1 MTVFGRKSR
10 MALVAAAAWLTAASA
25 GAAST
30 VWVVELETAIGPASA
45 DYFIRTLER
54 ADASQVDLLVLRL
67 DTPGGLDKAM
77 RDMVKAILASPVP
90 VAAYVAPSGSR
101 AASAGTYIMYA
112 SHVAAMAPAT
122 NIGSSTP
129 VSVGGGSP
137 LPWPGTPTPDPEE
150 APPGERPEERQG
162 DEAAGDPGTP
172 MERKAVNDAVAY
184 IKGLAELRGRN
195 AGWAEATVREAAN
208 LTATEALAAGVID
221 IVAED
226 IDALLAAVDGRSVTV
241 NGARVAVRTTEPV
254 IERVAPDW
262 RYKLLGVIT
271 DPNVAYI
278 LLMIGIY
285 GLILEFY
292 NPGIGVGAVVGV
304 ICLLLGAFALQM
316 LPLSYAGVA
325 LLAVGIGLLVAEAF
339 TPSFGLFGVGGV
351 VAFVAGSIML
361 FDSDLPAYRVS
372 YTVIVAGAALAVL
385 LLVFAL
391 GSAARA
397 RRLRAATGK
406 ESMIGGVGR
415 VVEEFAG
422 EGRVRAF
429 GEVWRARGADGTT
442 FPKGARVTIVGVDGL
457 RLRVESSAAEPATPS
472 MPPGEENRPWDQ

>member
-1 MTVFGRKSR
+1 MTVFGCKSR

-112 SHVAAMAPAT
+112 SHMAAMAPAT

-137 LPWPGTPTPDPEE
+137 LPWPGTPTDEQ
-150 APPGERPEERQG
+150 PEERQG
-162 DEAAGDPGTP
+162 DEAASDPGTP

-195 AGWAEATVREAAN
+195 ADWAEATVREAAN
-208 LTATEALAAGVID
+208 LTATEALAAGVVD

-226 IDALLAAVDGRSVTV
+226 LDALLAAVDGRSVTA
-241 NGARVAVRTTEPV
+241 NGARVVVRTTEPV
-254 IERVAPDW
+254 IERIAPDW

-278 LLMIGIY
+278 LLMIGLY

-325 LLAVGIGLLVAEAF
+325 LLAVGIGLLIAEAF

-351 VAFVAGSIML
+351 VAFVAGSVML

-385 LLVFAL
+385 LSVFAL

-429 GEVWRARGADGTT
+429 GEVWRARGVDGTT
-442 FPKGARVTIVGVDGL
+442 FPKDARVTIVGVDGL
-457 RLRVESSAAEPATPS
+457 RLRVESSAAESATPS
-472 MPPGEENRPWDQ
+472 TPSGEENRPWDQ